1 MDEYEWEKLETV
13 EETMAQVSHWTLKG
27 FRRQRKHAKHRGR
40 NLLASVGVGGETDTN
55 MEFVLG
61 HGKSSWRSRNRI
73 R

>member
-1 MDEYEWEKLETV
+1 MDKYEWEKLEIV
-13 EETMAQVSHWTLKG
+13 EETMAQVSHWMLRG
-27 FRRQRKHAKHRGR
+27 FRRQRKHAKQRGR
-40 NLLASVGVGGETDTN
+40 NLLANVGVGGETDTS

>member
-1 MDEYEWEKLETV
+1 MDEYEWEKLEMV
-13 EETMAQVSHWTLKG
+13 EETMAQVSHWMLRN
-27 FRRQRKHAKHRGR
+27 FRRQRKHAKHRER
-40 NLLASVGVGGETDTN
+40 NLLANVGVGGETDTS